1 MRDAVYVAVGTIDP
15 DKTLNDVISWA
26 KLVLIIAVLIGIIRG
41 GRKHGDGDTKG
52 AVSVLATVAIVAV
65 AGAIALNPF
74 GIGTALLNVVV

>member
-26 KLVLIIAVLIGIIRG
+26 KLVLIIALIVGVIRG

-52 AVSVLATVAIVAV
+52 AAGTLISVAVIAV

-74 GIGTALLNVVV
+74 GIGTALLNVV